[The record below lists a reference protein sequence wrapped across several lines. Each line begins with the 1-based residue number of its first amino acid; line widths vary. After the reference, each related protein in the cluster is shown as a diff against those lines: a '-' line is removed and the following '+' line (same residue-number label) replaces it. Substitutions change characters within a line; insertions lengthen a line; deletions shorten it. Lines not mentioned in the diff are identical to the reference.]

1 MGRKS
6 YSSRQ
11 KVAMVRTMEQ
21 RLSADPTIS
30 RRQIARDLGVDASL
44 LRKWQQ
50 HVDAHI
56 SKVTRSNGCRF
67 NPRACSL
74 HPGRLSCLEP
84 IKDILLHFIF
94 EKREQGIPVSIKMVV
109 EVAKRYDTSF
119 KGKSYAAQDQAVR
132 RFVDSHGFV
141 HRAHTHQSQKALH

>member
-6 YSSRQ
+6 YSSSK

-21 RLSADPTIS
+21 RQSADPTIS
-30 RRQIARDLGVDASL
+30 RPHFARDLGVDASL

-50 HVDAHI
+50 NVGAHI
-56 SKVTRSNGCRF
+56 IKVTRSNGYRF
-67 NPRACSL
+67 NPRPCSL

-84 IKDILLHFIF
+84 IKEILLRLIF
-94 EKREQGIPVSIKMVV
+94 EKREQGIPVSIKMVA
-109 EVAKRYDTSF
+109 EVAKTYDTSF

-132 RFVDSHGFV
+132 RFVDSHGCV
-141 HRAHTHQSQKALH
+141 HRVHTHQYQKALH